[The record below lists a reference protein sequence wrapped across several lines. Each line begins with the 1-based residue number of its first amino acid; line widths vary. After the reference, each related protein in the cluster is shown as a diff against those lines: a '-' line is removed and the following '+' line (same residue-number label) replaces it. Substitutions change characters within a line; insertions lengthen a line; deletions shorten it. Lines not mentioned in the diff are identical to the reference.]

1 VDLKDA
7 TLMFLS
13 EAADYPAVA
22 AVAQSAYDQLWRGEP
37 IDYRLLSDML
47 GEASGKGVLRAIAQ
61 KYSPTAYEA
70 MIMPICQEIG
80 RQAPIRARRRPPP
93 YGSDDDPL
101 TARIWPPATAG
112 AAARMSAVGEHRSE
126 SA

>member
-1 VDLKDA
+1 
-7 TLMFLS
+7 MFLS

-80 RQAPIRARRRPPP
+80 RQAPIRARRQQPPH
-93 YGSDDDPL
+93 GSDDDLL
-101 TARIWPPATAG
+101 TARTWPPATAG
-112 AAARMSAVGEHRSE
+112 EAARMSAVSEHRSE